1 MNQPLSFLLRPKT
14 TKDIIGQT
22 EILKP
27 NGLINKMIL
36 NDYCTSLIFYGP
48 SGVGKTSFAI
58 SLANDL
64 KIDYEIFNASYDKK
78 EKLTS
83 IIQKALLQD
92 RFILIIDEIH
102 RLNKDKQDILL
113 EYMEKGNIFVFST
126 TTENPFFVINPALK
140 SRSLLIELKTVN
152 KNELISYAKKII
164 DQYQLKINISDE
176 ALDFLAQLSVG
187 DVRTFLNYL
196 ELIDRLYSNEFIDIK
211 EIKTIIT
218 VSKNPTAQDSD
229 DFHDLKSA
237 LQKSIRGSDV
247 DAALY
252 YFSRL
257 IETGDYESLM
267 RRMII
272 IGYEDIGLANPAIPS
287 RVVQACNAFR
297 QIGFPEGII
306 PLGLAIVEMSLSL
319 KSNSA
324 YLATNSALDFVRNG
338 NIYSVPKHLKDNH
351 YKSAIKLGIGVDYKY
366 PHDYEND
373 WVEQQY
379 LPDEIKNKKFYNH
392 KNNQYESK
400 VYELYNRMK
409 NKK

>member
-1 MNQPLSFLLRPKT
+1 MNQPLSFLIRPKT

-36 NDYCTSLIFYGP
+36 NNYCTSLIFFGP

-64 KIDYEIFNASYDKK
+64 NISYEIFNASYDKK
-78 EKLTS
+78 DKLTN
-83 IIQKALLQD
+83 IIQKALQQD

-126 TTENPFFVINPALK
+126 TTENPFFVINPALR
-140 SRSLLIELKTVN
+140 SRSLLIELKPVT
-152 KNELISYAKKII
+152 KDELVIYAKKVIN
-164 DQYQLKINISDE
+164 QYQLKINLSDQ

-196 ELIDRLYSNEFIDIK
+196 ELIDKLYSNEYIDLEK
-211 EIKTIIT
+211 IKTIIT
-218 VSKNPTAQDSD
+218 ISKNPTAQNGD

-272 IGYEDIGLANPAIPS
+272 ISYEDIGLANPAICS

-306 PLGLAIVEMSLSL
+306 PLGLAIVEMSLSW

-324 YLATNSALDFVRNG
+324 YLATNSALDFVKNG
-338 NIYSVPKHLKDNH
+338 NVYNVPKHLKDNH

-366 PHDYEND
+366 PHDFEND

-379 LPDEIKNKKFYNH
+379 LPNEIKNKKFYYH

-400 VYELYNRMK
+400 VYQLYNKMK

>member
-1 MNQPLSFLLRPKT
+1 MNQPLSFLIRPKT

-36 NDYCTSLIFYGP
+36 NNYCTSLIFFGP

-64 KIDYEIFNASYDKK
+64 NISYEIFNASYDKK
-78 EKLTS
+78 DKLTN
-83 IIQKALLQD
+83 IIQKALQQD

-126 TTENPFFVINPALK
+126 TTENPFFVINPALR
-140 SRSLLIELKTVN
+140 SRSLLIELKPVT
-152 KNELISYAKKII
+152 KDELVIYAKKVIN
-164 DQYQLKINISDE
+164 QYQLKINLSDQ

-196 ELIDRLYSNEFIDIK
+196 ELIDKLYSNEYIDLEK
-211 EIKTIIT
+211 IKTIIT
-218 VSKNPTAQDSD
+218 ISKNPTAQNGD

-272 IGYEDIGLANPAIPS
+272 ISYEDIGLANPAICS

-306 PLGLAIVEMSLSL
+306 PLGLAIVEMSLSW

-324 YLATNSALDFVRNG
+324 YLATNSALDFVKNG
-338 NIYSVPKHLKDNH
+338 NVYSVPKHLKDNH

-366 PHDYEND
+366 PHDFEND

-379 LPDEIKNKKFYNH
+379 LPNEIKNKKFYHH
-392 KNNQYESK
+392 KTNQYESK
-400 VYELYNRMK
+400 VYELYNKMK